1 MKKFKKPAML
11 TMTAV
16 LMSALLAACGTAQE
30 AKPVEEQN
38 TSQQQQQQQENEWN
52 FQQIR
57 NATVTL
63 EYGGQKFL
71 VDPMLSKKGEF
82 DPFLPAERD
91 DRNPIVEL
99 PMSVDELL
107 DGVDAVIITHTHEDH
122 FDQAA
127 KDQLPKD
134 IKMFMQDEEDAKLA
148 KEAGFTNIEV
158 MEEEVAIDFNGV
170 EITEVDGRHGY
181 GETAELLGN
190 VMGVVFQHPEEE
202 TVYLAGD
209 TVWYEKVQENIDT
222 YKPEVIILN
231 GGANEITG
239 MGPLIMG
246 KEDIYEVYKAAP
258 EATIVVS
265 HLEAVNHWG
274 LSRAEL
280 KNFINEKGIQSN
292 VLVPDDGE
300 SYSFGDDAVNN

>member
-1 MKKFKKPAML
+1 M
-11 TMTAV
+11 
-16 LMSALLAACGTAQE
+16 
-30 AKPVEEQN
+30 
-38 TSQQQQQQQENEWN
+38 N

-63 EYGGQKFL
+63 EYGGQTFL

-82 DPFLPAERD
+82 DPFLPAARD

-99 PMSVDELL
+99 PMSVDEIL

-158 MEEEVAIDFNGV
+158 MEEEVAINFNGV
-170 EITEVDGRHGY
+170 ELTEVDGRHGH
-181 GETAELLGN
+181 GEMATLAGN
-190 VMGVVFQHPEEE
+190 VMGVVFQHPEEK

-209 TVWYEKVQENIDT
+209 TVWYEEVQDIIDT
-222 YKPEVIILN
+222 YTPEIILLN
-231 GGANEITG
+231 GGENQFDEG
-239 MGPLIMG
+239 GPLIMG

-274 LSRAEL
+274 LSREEL
-280 KNFINEKGIQSN
+280 KNFINEKGIQSS

-300 SYSFGDDAVNN
+300 SYSFGEDAANN

>member
-1 MKKFKKPAML
+1 M
-11 TMTAV
+11 
-16 LMSALLAACGTAQE
+16 
-30 AKPVEEQN
+30 
-38 TSQQQQQQQENEWN
+38 N

-82 DPFLPAERD
+82 DPFLPAARD

-99 PMSVDELL
+99 PMSVDEIL
-107 DGVDAVIITHTHEDH
+107 DEVDAVIITHTHEDH

-134 IKMFMQDEEDAKLA
+134 IKMFMQDEEDAKMA

-158 MEEEVAIDFNGV
+158 MEEGVAIDFNGV
-170 EITEVDGRHGY
+170 ELTEVDGRHGH
-181 GETAELLGN
+181 GETAVIAGN
-190 VMGVVFQHPEEE
+190 VMGVVFQHSEEE

-209 TVWYEKVQENIDT
+209 TVWYEEVEEIIET
-222 YKPEVIILN
+222 YTPEIILLN
-231 GGANEITG
+231 GGANQFTEP
-239 MGPLIMG
+239 GPAGELIMG

-274 LSRAEL
+274 LSREEL
-280 KNFINEKGIQSN
+280 KNFINVKGIQSN

-300 SYSFGDDAVNN
+300 SYSFGEDAVNN

>member
-1 MKKFKKPAML
+1 M
-11 TMTAV
+11 
-16 LMSALLAACGTAQE
+16 
-30 AKPVEEQN
+30 
-38 TSQQQQQQQENEWN
+38 N

-57 NATVTL
+57 NATITL

-91 DRNPIVEL
+91 DRNPLVEL

-107 DGVDAVIITHTHEDH
+107 EGVDAVIITHTHEDH

-148 KEAGFTNIEV
+148 KELGFTNIEV

-181 GETAELLGN
+181 GETAELMGN

-209 TVWYEKVQENIDT
+209 TVWYEKVEEIIDT
-222 YKPEVIILN
+222 YTPEIILLN
-231 GGANEITG
+231 GGENHFTG
-239 MGPLIMG
+239 GRPVGNLIMG

-274 LSRAEL
+274 LSREEL

-300 SYSFGDDAVNN
+300 SYTFE